1 MLVKEPNENGYTS
14 IEIDESSII
23 ANSQVV
29 YSMFGLIQRSSK
41 DAHIFYVINNRTK
54 EKLLPYVINN
64 ATLLIKKISIIIK
77 MWVEKESIQII
88 VVLIDFQILVN

>member
-1 MLVKEPNENGYTS
+1 MKMAYTS

-54 EKLLPYVINN
+54 EKLLPYVIYN
-64 ATLLIKKISIIIK
+64 ATTAYQEKVDNNEDMSCKK
-77 MWVEKESIQII
+77 
-88 VVLIDFQILVN
+88 